1 MELRKHGLSYTGL
14 TKRATID
21 EEDFV
26 KQFLQLDLKLHR
38 CQPLNIYTKALQE
51 TLQTQACCTS
61 CNKCGQD
68 LMSKGPFSL

>member
-14 TKRATID
+14 RKRATID

-26 KQFLQLDLKLHR
+26 KQFLQLDLELHR

-51 TLQTQACCTS
+51 TLQT
-61 CNKCGQD
+61 
-68 LMSKGPFSL
+68 